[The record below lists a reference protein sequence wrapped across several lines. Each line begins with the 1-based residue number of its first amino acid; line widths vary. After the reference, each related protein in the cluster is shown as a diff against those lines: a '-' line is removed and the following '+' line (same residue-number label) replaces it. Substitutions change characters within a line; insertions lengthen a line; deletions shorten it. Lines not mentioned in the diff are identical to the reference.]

1 MFRCEA
7 ICAKIEKVPECL
19 KGGKIV
25 EIIVD
30 SGNKDFGYKLQERIV
45 NECERDEDEQLRLL
59 IMMVQNEKDGV
70 KEKLFQLIK
79 KGLFLLLGRNFSLEV
94 LKSPNRCQQL
104 HFLKKVQN

>member
-79 KGLFLLLGRNFSLEV
+79 KGLLLLLRL
-94 LKSPNRCQQL
+94 
-104 HFLKKVQN
+104 FLQSHAKI